1 MWVMASRA
9 EYHRVWRSS
18 HGKTIRYRE
27 FRRGVEAM
35 RDAAQRMFRAQIG
48 EGTVDGYTAANL
60 LSMVNPLQPVG
71 DTDLV
76 GAAGAED
83 VRLVN
88 GDRLHPEERR
98 GDNDGDVVRQIRAAG
113 S

>member
-1 MWVMASRA
+1 MASRA

-35 RDAAQRMFRAQIG
+35 RDAAQRMFRAQVG
-48 EGTVDGYTAANL
+48 EGMVDGYTAANL
-60 LSMVNPLQPVG
+60 LSMLNPLQPIG
-71 DTDLV
+71 STDLV
-76 GAAGAED
+76 SADSSED

-88 GDRLHPEERR
+88 GDRLQSEEGS
-98 GDNDGDVVRQIRAAG
+98 GDDDGDAVG
-113 S
+113 